1 MNGANTTIVSGRSF
15 WAEHPLLSQT
25 WGHGL
30 TETRTYDL
38 AGRFTDRSIGSD
50 TPARVYGC
58 DPDGNLTS
66 LQTIPR
72 SSASATMSSIA

>member
-1 MNGANTTIVSGRSF
+1 MSGANTTIVSGRSF
-15 WAEHPLLSQT
+15 GAEHPLLSQA

-38 AGRFTDRSIGSD
+38 TGRFTDRSIGSD
-50 TPARVYGC
+50 TRVYGC
-58 DPDGNLTS
+58 DPDGNLTA

-72 SSASATMSSIA
+72 SSASVTMSSIA